1 MNGIYRLLQGGGGC
15 ELEQYAMGNK
25 SVNNTACLVVVIV
38 GGLEGAGQQ
47 PEWAGVCEFL
57 KLQNVNHVSAAV
69 LRLMYLCV
77 LALKIACREYMIR
90 LLGDKN

>member
-47 PEWAGVCEFL
+47 PE
-57 KLQNVNHVSAAV
+57 
-69 LRLMYLCV
+69 
-77 LALKIACREYMIR
+77 
-90 LLGDKN
+90 